1 MAVDMRA
8 DDRSGSPV
16 IREKKLQ
23 AEGKWLRMQY
33 QLMIALVIFATMAEA
48 VMYFVLR
55 ELEIPMTSP
64 GWYLLKYLAVPF
76 GINVLLL
83 LTAAMTIGS
92 ALPERRKIYI
102 ISTLLAVMA
111 FAMYTVHAVFPAL
124 FSLFIIPMLLTV
136 VYGDQRLTAYV
147 ALFCVGGKAISDL
160 FLRWDP
166 GRARVTESM
175 DTIVDFGL
183 SLVLLLLFYSICAFM
198 ILMEQEKREEAIRLE
213 QDRKRYWEE
222 SMRDQLTRLWNREA
236 LRRMFQKM
244 EKDQSGRRYFLAMM
258 DLDDFKSL
266 NDTYGHS
273 QGDQYL
279 QALGQ
284 VLLELSGED
293 AYPFRFGGDEF
304 CMLFQGCGR
313 EQVERACREVQ
324 RCYGEVATLPGQP
337 PESLSIGVAEYRR
350 QEPAERLLDRADAVL
365 YRAKQQKGSIC
376 FEED

>member
-1 MAVDMRA
+1 MDIKDNDRNGSTAV
-8 DDRSGSPV
+8 
-16 IREKKLQ
+16 REKKLR
-23 AEGKWLRMQY
+23 ADSKWLRKQY
-33 QLMIALVIFATMAEA
+33 QLMTALVIFATVAE
-48 VMYFVLR
+48 VIMYFVLR
-55 ELEIPMTSP
+55 ELEISMTSP
-64 GWYLLKYLAVPF
+64 QRYLAKYLAVPF
-76 GINVLLL
+76 GANVLLL
-83 LTAAMTIGS
+83 LAAAVTIESG
-92 ALPERRKIYI
+92 LTERRKIYI
-102 ISTLLAVMA
+102 ISMLLAAMA
-111 FAMYTVHAVFPAL
+111 FVMYTVHAVFPAL

-136 VYGDQRLTAYV
+136 VYGDQQLTACV
-147 ALFCVGGKAISDL
+147 ALCCVGGKAVSDL
-160 FLRWDP
+160 FLCWDP
-166 GRARVTESM
+166 NRAQIAGSM
-175 DTIVDFGL
+175 DAMVDFGL
-183 SLVLLLLFYSICAFM
+183 SLVLLLLFYGICAFM

-213 QDRKRYWEE
+213 QDRQRYWEE
-222 SMRDQLTRLWNREA
+222 SQRDQLTRLWNREA

-284 VLLELSGED
+284 VLLELSGEN

-304 CMLFQGCGR
+304 CMVFQGCGR
-313 EQVERACREVQ
+313 EQVERVCREVQ